1 MYGFPYP
8 QAGINIAASGNGMWN
23 LLFDDFIIPANR
35 LRNRLYLPFLGLEHA
50 RKIIQAQRK
59 WH

>member
-1 MYGFPYP
+1 
-8 QAGINIAASGNGMWN
+8 MWN
-23 LLFDDFIIPANR
+23 LPFDDFIIPANR

-59 WH
+59 WHQCQN